1 MPALCYT
8 EFRVQEPAARVRREI
23 LKRMQLQKGCKTM
36 YQSLNF
42 GLANVKETDFE
53 KKLILAKKYGFTA
66 VEAGGQEIID
76 NGAEKINA
84 LLGQYGMKISSSGLP
99 FHPISV
105 DDETFENGLK
115 TVAEHAAAIEAVGCD
130 RCIIWIFP
138 ASDERNKEENY
149 AFHVKRLSAVAAILK
164 EHGIRLGLEFIGP
177 YTGRKGKKYVFMY
190 TAEEMLGLA
199 KDCGDNV
206 GLLFD
211 AYHWYTGAHNKDVFD
226 HIPDESCLVSV
237 HVNDAPVGDPLE
249 LPDSPRA
256 LPGETG
262 MIDMACM
269 MAGLRKLGYTGPVI
283 AEPFSPKLAAM
294 ETDDEKVACIK
305 ACIDKIWG

>member
-1 MPALCYT
+1 M
-8 EFRVQEPAARVRREI
+8 F
-23 LKRMQLQKGCKTM
+23 
-36 YQSLNF
+36 QSLNL
-42 GLANVKETDFE
+42 GLANVAEKNFE
-53 KKLILAKKYGFTA
+53 KKLLLAKKYGFSYI
-66 VEAGGQEIID
+66 EAGAQEVME
-76 NGAEKINA
+76 NGVENVRA
-84 LLGQYGMKISSSGLP
+84 LLQKHGMQISSANLP
-99 FHPISV
+99 FHPTQL
-105 DDETFENGLK
+105 DDDAF
-115 TVAEHAAAIEAVGCD
+115 AAAMEALPAQAAALSAVGCT

-138 ASDERNKEENY
+138 ASDTLTKEENY
-149 AFHVKRLSAVAAILK
+149 AFHVKRLSAAAAVLK
-164 EHGIRLGLEFIGP
+164 EYGMRLGLEFIGP
-177 YTGRKGKKYVFMY
+177 YTGRKGKKYVFLY
-190 TAEEMLGLA
+190 TAEEMLKLA

-226 HIPDESCLVSV
+226 HIPDESCIVSV

-262 MIDMACM
+262 MIDIACVIN
-269 MAGLRKLGYTGPVI
+269 GLRKLGYTGPVI

-305 ACIDKIWG
+305 ACMDKIMA

>member
-1 MPALCYT
+1 M
-8 EFRVQEPAARVRREI
+8 F
-23 LKRMQLQKGCKTM
+23 
-36 YQSLNF
+36 QSLNL
-42 GLANVKETDFE
+42 GLANVAEKNFE
-53 KKLILAKKYGFTA
+53 KKLLLAKKYGFSYI
-66 VEAGGQEIID
+66 EAGAQEVIE
-76 NGAEKINA
+76 NGVENVKA
-84 LLGQYGMKISSSGLP
+84 LLQKHGMQISSANLP
-99 FHPISV
+99 FHPTQL
-105 DDETFENGLK
+105 DDDAF
-115 TVAEHAAAIEAVGCD
+115 AAAMEALPAQAAALSAVGCT

-138 ASDERNKEENY
+138 ASDTLTKEENY
-149 AFHVKRLSAVAAILK
+149 AFHVKRLSAAAAVLK
-164 EHGIRLGLEFIGP
+164 EYGVRLGLEFIGP
-177 YTGRKGKKYVFMY
+177 YTGRKGKKYVFLY
-190 TAEEMLGLA
+190 TAEEMLKLA

-226 HIPDESCLVSV
+226 HIPDESCIVSV

-262 MIDMACM
+262 MVDIACVID
-269 MAGLRKLGYTGPVI
+269 GLRKLGYTGPVI

-305 ACIDKIWG
+305 ACMDKIMA

>member
-1 MPALCYT
+1 M
-8 EFRVQEPAARVRREI
+8 F
-23 LKRMQLQKGCKTM
+23 
-36 YQSLNF
+36 QSLNL
-42 GLANVKETDFE
+42 GLANVAEKNFE
-53 KKLILAKKYGFTA
+53 KKLLLAKKYGFSYI
-66 VEAGGQEIID
+66 EAGAQEVME
-76 NGAEKINA
+76 NGVENVRA
-84 LLGQYGMKISSSGLP
+84 LLQKHGMQISSANLP
-99 FHPISV
+99 FHPTQL
-105 DDETFENGLK
+105 DDDAF
-115 TVAEHAAAIEAVGCD
+115 AAAMEALPAQAAALSAVGCT

-138 ASDERNKEENY
+138 ASDTLTKEENY
-149 AFHVKRLSAVAAILK
+149 AFHVKRLSAAAAVLK
-164 EHGIRLGLEFIGP
+164 EYGVRLGLEFIGP
-177 YTGRKGKKYVFMY
+177 YTGRKGKKYVFLY
-190 TAEEMLGLA
+190 TAEEMLKLA

-226 HIPDESCLVSV
+226 HIPDESCIVSV

-262 MIDMACM
+262 MVDIACVID
-269 MAGLRKLGYTGPVI
+269 GLRKLGYTGPVI

-305 ACIDKIWG
+305 ACMDKIMA

>member
-1 MPALCYT
+1 M
-8 EFRVQEPAARVRREI
+8 F
-23 LKRMQLQKGCKTM
+23 
-36 YQSLNF
+36 QSLNL
-42 GLANVKETDFE
+42 GLANVAEKNFE
-53 KKLILAKKYGFTA
+53 KKLLLAKKYGFSYI
-66 VEAGGQEIID
+66 EAGAQEVME
-76 NGAEKINA
+76 NGVENVRV
-84 LLGQYGMKISSSGLP
+84 LLQKHGMQISSANLP
-99 FHPISV
+99 FHPTQL
-105 DDETFENGLK
+105 DDDAF
-115 TVAEHAAAIEAVGCD
+115 AAAMEALPAQAAALSAVGCT

-138 ASDERNKEENY
+138 ASDTLTKEENY
-149 AFHVKRLSAVAAILK
+149 AFHVKRLSAAAAVLK
-164 EHGIRLGLEFIGP
+164 EYGMRLGLEFIGP
-177 YTGRKGKKYVFMY
+177 YTGRKGKKYVFLY
-190 TAEEMLGLA
+190 TAEEMLKLA

-226 HIPDESCLVSV
+226 HIPDQSCIVSV

-262 MIDMACM
+262 MIDIACVIN
-269 MAGLRKLGYTGPVI
+269 GLRKLGYTGPVI

-305 ACIDKIWG
+305 ACMDKIMA

>member
-1 MPALCYT
+1 M
-8 EFRVQEPAARVRREI
+8 F
-23 LKRMQLQKGCKTM
+23 
-36 YQSLNF
+36 QSLNP
-42 GLANVKETDFE
+42 GLANVAEKDFE
-53 KKLILAKKYGFTA
+53 KKLLLAKKYGFTA
-66 VEAGGQEIID
+66 IEAGAPEVME
-76 NGAEKINA
+76 NGVENVKA
-84 LLGQYGMKISSSGLP
+84 LLAKHEMTISSANLP
-99 FHPISV
+99 FHPISL
-105 DDETFENGLK
+105 DDDAFEEAMKALP
-115 TVAEHAAAIEAVGCD
+115 EQAAALSAVGCT

-138 ASDERNKEENY
+138 ASDERPKEENY
-149 AFHVKRLSAVAAILK
+149 AFHVKRLSAAAAVLK
-164 EHGIRLGLEFIGP
+164 QYGIRLGLEFIGP

-190 TAEEMLGLA
+190 TAEEMLELA

-226 HIPDESCLVSV
+226 HIPDERYIVSV

-262 MIDMACM
+262 MVDIACV

-283 AEPFSPKLAAM
+283 SEPFSPKLAAL

-305 ACIDKIWG
+305 ACMDKIMA

>member
-1 MPALCYT
+1 M
-8 EFRVQEPAARVRREI
+8 F
-23 LKRMQLQKGCKTM
+23 
-36 YQSLNF
+36 QSLNL
-42 GLANVKETDFE
+42 GLANVVEKNFE
-53 KKLILAKKYGFTA
+53 KKLLLAKKYGFSYI
-66 VEAGGQEIID
+66 EAGAQEVME
-76 NGAEKINA
+76 NGVENVRA
-84 LLGQYGMKISSSGLP
+84 LLQKHGMQISSANLP
-99 FHPISV
+99 FHPTQL
-105 DDETFENGLK
+105 DDDAF
-115 TVAEHAAAIEAVGCD
+115 AAAMEALPAQAAALSAVGCT

-138 ASDERNKEENY
+138 ASDTLTKEENY
-149 AFHVKRLSAVAAILK
+149 AFHVKRLSAAAAVLK
-164 EHGIRLGLEFIGP
+164 EYGMRLGLEFIGP
-177 YTGRKGKKYVFMY
+177 YTGRKGKKYVFLY
-190 TAEEMLGLA
+190 TAEEMLKLA

-226 HIPDESCLVSV
+226 HIPDQSCIVSV

-262 MIDMACM
+262 MIDIACVIN
-269 MAGLRKLGYTGPVI
+269 GLRKLGYTGPVI

-305 ACIDKIWG
+305 ACMDKIMA

>member
-1 MPALCYT
+1 M
-8 EFRVQEPAARVRREI
+8 F
-23 LKRMQLQKGCKTM
+23 
-36 YQSLNF
+36 QSLNL
-42 GLANVKETDFE
+42 GLANVAEKNFE
-53 KKLILAKKYGFTA
+53 KKLLLAKKYGFSYI
-66 VEAGGQEIID
+66 EAGAQEVME
-76 NGAEKINA
+76 NGVENVKA
-84 LLGQYGMKISSSGLP
+84 LLKKHDMQISSANLP
-99 FHPISV
+99 FHPTQL
-105 DDETFENGLK
+105 DDDAF
-115 TVAEHAAAIEAVGCD
+115 AAAMEALPAQAAALSAVGCT

-138 ASDERNKEENY
+138 ASDTLTKEENY
-149 AFHVKRLSAVAAILK
+149 AFHVKRLSAAAAVLK
-164 EHGIRLGLEFIGP
+164 AYGMRLGLEFIGP
-177 YTGRKGKKYVFMY
+177 YTGRKGKKYVFLY
-190 TAEEMLGLA
+190 TAEEMLKLA

-226 HIPDESCLVSV
+226 HIPDESCIVSV

-262 MIDMACM
+262 MVDIACVID
-269 MAGLRKLGYTGPVI
+269 GLRKLGYTGPVI

-305 ACIDKIWG
+305 ACMDKIMA

>member
-1 MPALCYT
+1 M
-8 EFRVQEPAARVRREI
+8 F
-23 LKRMQLQKGCKTM
+23 
-36 YQSLNF
+36 QSLNL
-42 GLANVKETDFE
+42 GLANVAEKNFE
-53 KKLILAKKYGFTA
+53 KKLLLAKKYGFSYI
-66 VEAGGQEIID
+66 EAGAQEVIE
-76 NGAEKINA
+76 NGVENVRA
-84 LLGQYGMKISSSGLP
+84 LLQKHGMQISSANLP
-99 FHPISV
+99 FHPTQL
-105 DDETFENGLK
+105 DDDAF
-115 TVAEHAAAIEAVGCD
+115 AAAMEALPAQAAALSAVGCT

-138 ASDERNKEENY
+138 ASDTLTKEENY
-149 AFHVKRLSAVAAILK
+149 AFHVKRLSAAAAVLK
-164 EHGIRLGLEFIGP
+164 AYGMRLGLEFIGP
-177 YTGRKGKKYVFMY
+177 YTGRKGKKYVFLY
-190 TAEEMLGLA
+190 TAEEMLKLA

-226 HIPDESCLVSV
+226 HIPDESCIVSV

-262 MIDMACM
+262 MVDIACVID
-269 MAGLRKLGYTGPVI
+269 GLRKLGYTGPVI

-305 ACIDKIWG
+305 ACMDKIMA

>member
-1 MPALCYT
+1 M
-8 EFRVQEPAARVRREI
+8 F
-23 LKRMQLQKGCKTM
+23 
-36 YQSLNF
+36 QSLNL
-42 GLANVKETDFE
+42 GLANVAEKNFE
-53 KKLILAKKYGFTA
+53 KKLLLAKKYGFSYI
-66 VEAGGQEIID
+66 EAGAQEVME
-76 NGAEKINA
+76 NGVENVRA
-84 LLGQYGMKISSSGLP
+84 LLQKHGMQISSANLP
-99 FHPISV
+99 FHPTQL
-105 DDETFENGLK
+105 DDDAF
-115 TVAEHAAAIEAVGCD
+115 AAAMEALPAQAAALSAVGCT

-138 ASDERNKEENY
+138 ASDTLTKEENY
-149 AFHVKRLSAVAAILK
+149 ALHVTRLSAAAAVLK
-164 EHGIRLGLEFIGP
+164 EYGMRLGLEFIGP
-177 YTGRKGKKYVFMY
+177 YTGRKGKKYVFLY
-190 TAEEMLGLA
+190 TAEEMLKLA

-226 HIPDESCLVSV
+226 HIPDQSCIVSV

-262 MIDMACM
+262 MIDIACVIN
-269 MAGLRKLGYTGPVI
+269 GLRKLGYTGPVI

-305 ACIDKIWG
+305 ACMDKIMA

>member
-1 MPALCYT
+1 MN
-8 EFRVQEPAARVRREI
+8 
-23 LKRMQLQKGCKTM
+23 RMF
-36 YQSLNF
+36 QSLNL
-42 GLANVKETDFE
+42 GLANVAEKNFE
-53 KKLILAKKYGFTA
+53 KKLLLAKKYGFSYI
-66 VEAGGQEIID
+66 EAGAQEVME
-76 NGAEKINA
+76 NGVENVKA
-84 LLGQYGMKISSSGLP
+84 LLKKHGMQISSANLP
-99 FHPISV
+99 FHPTQL
-105 DDETFENGLK
+105 DDDAF
-115 TVAEHAAAIEAVGCD
+115 AAAMEALPAQAAALSAVGCT

-138 ASDERNKEENY
+138 ASDTLTKEENY
-149 AFHVKRLSAVAAILK
+149 AFHVKRLSAAAAVLK
-164 EHGIRLGLEFIGP
+164 AYGMRLGLEFIGP
-177 YTGRKGKKYVFMY
+177 YTGRKGKKYVFLY
-190 TAEEMLGLA
+190 TAEEMLKLA

-226 HIPDESCLVSV
+226 HIPDESCIVSV

-262 MIDMACM
+262 MVDIACVIN
-269 MAGLRKLGYTGPVI
+269 GLRKLGYTGPVI

-305 ACIDKIWG
+305 ACMDKIMA

>member
-1 MPALCYT
+1 M
-8 EFRVQEPAARVRREI
+8 F
-23 LKRMQLQKGCKTM
+23 
-36 YQSLNF
+36 QSLNL
-42 GLANVKETDFE
+42 GLANVAEKNFE
-53 KKLILAKKYGFTA
+53 KKLLLAKKYGFSYI
-66 VEAGGQEIID
+66 EAGAQEVME
-76 NGAEKINA
+76 NGVENVRA
-84 LLGQYGMKISSSGLP
+84 LLQKHGMQISSANLP
-99 FHPISV
+99 FHPTQL
-105 DDETFENGLK
+105 DDDAF
-115 TVAEHAAAIEAVGCD
+115 AAAMEALPAQAAALSAVGCT

-138 ASDERNKEENY
+138 ASDTLTKEENY
-149 AFHVKRLSAVAAILK
+149 AFHVKRLSAAAAVLK
-164 EHGIRLGLEFIGP
+164 AYGMRLGLEFIGP
-177 YTGRKGKKYVFMY
+177 YTGRKGKKYVFLY
-190 TAEEMLGLA
+190 TAEEMLKLA

-226 HIPDESCLVSV
+226 HIPDESCIVSV

-262 MIDMACM
+262 MVDIACVIN
-269 MAGLRKLGYTGPVI
+269 GLRKLGYTGPVI

-305 ACIDKIWG
+305 ACMDKIMA

>member
-1 MPALCYT
+1 MASATYREAGAQEVMENGVENVRAL
-8 EFRVQEPAARVRREI
+8 
-23 LKRMQLQKGCKTM
+23 LQKH
-36 YQSLNF
+36 
-42 GLANVKETDFE
+42 
-53 KKLILAKKYGFTA
+53 
-66 VEAGGQEIID
+66 
-76 NGAEKINA
+76 
-84 LLGQYGMKISSSGLP
+84 GMQISSANLP
-99 FHPISV
+99 FHPTQL
-105 DDETFENGLK
+105 DDDAF
-115 TVAEHAAAIEAVGCD
+115 AAAMEALPAQAAALSAVGCT

-138 ASDERNKEENY
+138 ASDTLTKEENY
-149 AFHVKRLSAVAAILK
+149 AFHVKRLSAAAAVLK
-164 EHGIRLGLEFIGP
+164 EYGMRLGLEFIGP
-177 YTGRKGKKYVFMY
+177 YTGRKGKKYVFLY
-190 TAEEMLGLA
+190 TAEEMLKLA

-226 HIPDESCLVSV
+226 HIPDQSCIVSV

-262 MIDMACM
+262 MIDIACVIN
-269 MAGLRKLGYTGPVI
+269 GLRKLGYTGPVI

-305 ACIDKIWG
+305 ACMDKIMA

>member
-1 MPALCYT
+1 M
-8 EFRVQEPAARVRREI
+8 F
-23 LKRMQLQKGCKTM
+23 
-36 YQSLNF
+36 QSLNL
-42 GLANVKETDFE
+42 GLANVAEKNFE
-53 KKLILAKKYGFTA
+53 KKLLLAKKYGFSYI
-66 VEAGGQEIID
+66 EAGAQEVME
-76 NGAEKINA
+76 NGVENVRA
-84 LLGQYGMKISSSGLP
+84 LLQKHGMQISSANLP
-99 FHPISV
+99 FHPTQL
-105 DDETFENGLK
+105 DDDAF
-115 TVAEHAAAIEAVGCD
+115 AAAMEALPAQAAALSAVGCT

-138 ASDERNKEENY
+138 ASDTLTKEENY
-149 AFHVKRLSAVAAILK
+149 AFHVKRLSAAAAVLK
-164 EHGIRLGLEFIGP
+164 EYGMRLGLEFIGP
-177 YTGRKGKKYVFMY
+177 YTGRKGKKYVFLY
-190 TAEEMLGLA
+190 TAEEMLKLA

-226 HIPDESCLVSV
+226 HIPDQSCIVSV

-262 MIDMACM
+262 MIDIACVID
-269 MAGLRKLGYTGPVI
+269 GLRKLGYTGPVI

-305 ACIDKIWG
+305 ACMDKIMA

>member
-1 MPALCYT
+1 MNRL
-8 EFRVQEPAARVRREI
+8 F
-23 LKRMQLQKGCKTM
+23 
-36 YQSLNF
+36 QSLNL
-42 GLANVKETDFE
+42 GLANVAEKNFE
-53 KKLILAKKYGFTA
+53 KKLLLAKKYGFSYI
-66 VEAGGQEIID
+66 EAGAQEVME
-76 NGAEKINA
+76 NGVENVRA
-84 LLGQYGMKISSSGLP
+84 LLQKHGMQISSANLP
-99 FHPISV
+99 FHPTQL
-105 DDETFENGLK
+105 DDDAFATAMEALP
-115 TVAEHAAAIEAVGCD
+115 AQAAALSAVGCT

-138 ASDERNKEENY
+138 ASDTLTKEENY
-149 AFHVKRLSAVAAILK
+149 AFHVKRLSAAAAVLK
-164 EHGIRLGLEFIGP
+164 EYGMRLGLEFIGP
-177 YTGRKGKKYVFMY
+177 YTGRKGKKYVFLY
-190 TAEEMLGLA
+190 TAEEMLKLA

-226 HIPDESCLVSV
+226 HIPDQSCIVSV

-262 MIDMACM
+262 MIDIACVIN
-269 MAGLRKLGYTGPVI
+269 GLRKLGYTGPVI

-305 ACIDKIWG
+305 ACMDKIMA

>member
-1 MPALCYT
+1 M
-8 EFRVQEPAARVRREI
+8 F
-23 LKRMQLQKGCKTM
+23 
-36 YQSLNF
+36 QSLNL
-42 GLANVKETDFE
+42 GLANVAEKNFE
-53 KKLILAKKYGFTA
+53 KKLLLAKKYGFSYI
-66 VEAGGQEIID
+66 EAGAQEVME
-76 NGAEKINA
+76 NGVENVRA
-84 LLGQYGMKISSSGLP
+84 LLQKHGMQISSANLP
-99 FHPISV
+99 FHPTQL
-105 DDETFENGLK
+105 DDDAF
-115 TVAEHAAAIEAVGCD
+115 AAAMEALPAQAAALSAVGCT

-138 ASDERNKEENY
+138 ASDTLTKEENY
-149 AFHVKRLSAVAAILK
+149 AFHVKRLSAAAAVLK
-164 EHGIRLGLEFIGP
+164 EYGMRLGLEFIGP
-177 YTGRKGKKYVFMY
+177 YTGRKGKKYVFLY
-190 TAEEMLGLA
+190 TAEEMLKLA

-226 HIPDESCLVSV
+226 HIPDQSCIVSV

-262 MIDMACM
+262 MIDIACVIN
-269 MAGLRKLGYTGPVI
+269 GLRKLGYTGPVI

-305 ACIDKIWG
+305 ACMDKIMA

>member
-1 MPALCYT
+1 M
-8 EFRVQEPAARVRREI
+8 F
-23 LKRMQLQKGCKTM
+23 
-36 YQSLNF
+36 QSLNL
-42 GLANVKETDFE
+42 GLANVAEKNFE
-53 KKLILAKKYGFTA
+53 KKLLLAKKYGFSYI
-66 VEAGGQEIID
+66 EAGAQEVME
-76 NGAEKINA
+76 NGVENVRA
-84 LLGQYGMKISSSGLP
+84 LLQKHGMQISSANLP
-99 FHPISV
+99 FHPTQL
-105 DDETFENGLK
+105 DDDAF
-115 TVAEHAAAIEAVGCD
+115 AAAMEALPAQAAALSAVGCT

-138 ASDERNKEENY
+138 ASDTLTKEENY
-149 AFHVKRLSAVAAILK
+149 ALHVKRLSAAAAVLK
-164 EHGIRLGLEFIGP
+164 EYGMRLGLEFIGP
-177 YTGRKGKKYVFMY
+177 YTGRKGKKYVFLY
-190 TAEEMLGLA
+190 TAEEMLKLA

-226 HIPDESCLVSV
+226 HIPDQSCIVSV

-262 MIDMACM
+262 MIDIACVIN
-269 MAGLRKLGYTGPVI
+269 GLRKLGYTGPVI

-305 ACIDKIWG
+305 ACMDKIMA

>member
-1 MPALCYT
+1 M
-8 EFRVQEPAARVRREI
+8 F
-23 LKRMQLQKGCKTM
+23 
-36 YQSLNF
+36 QSLNL
-42 GLANVKETDFE
+42 GLANVAEKNFE
-53 KKLILAKKYGFTA
+53 KKLLLAKKYGFSYI
-66 VEAGGQEIID
+66 EAGAQEVME
-76 NGAEKINA
+76 NGVENVRA
-84 LLGQYGMKISSSGLP
+84 LLQKHGMQISSANLP
-99 FHPISV
+99 FHPTQL
-105 DDETFENGLK
+105 DDDAF
-115 TVAEHAAAIEAVGCD
+115 AAAMEALPAQAAALSAVGCT

-138 ASDERNKEENY
+138 ASDTLTKEENY
-149 AFHVKRLSAVAAILK
+149 ALHVKRLSAASAVLK
-164 EHGIRLGLEFIGP
+164 EYGMRLGLEFIGP
-177 YTGRKGKKYVFMY
+177 YTGRKGKKYVFLY
-190 TAEEMLGLA
+190 TAEEMLKLA

-226 HIPDESCLVSV
+226 HIPDQSCIVSV

-262 MIDMACM
+262 MIDIACVIN
-269 MAGLRKLGYTGPVI
+269 GLRKLGYTGPVI

-305 ACIDKIWG
+305 ACMDKIMA

>member
-1 MPALCYT
+1 M
-8 EFRVQEPAARVRREI
+8 F
-23 LKRMQLQKGCKTM
+23 
-36 YQSLNF
+36 QSLNL
-42 GLANVKETDFE
+42 GLANVAEKNFE
-53 KKLILAKKYGFTA
+53 KKLLLAKKYGFSYI
-66 VEAGGQEIID
+66 EAGAQEVME
-76 NGAEKINA
+76 NGVENVRA
-84 LLGQYGMKISSSGLP
+84 LLQKHGMQISSANLP
-99 FHPISV
+99 FHPTQL
-105 DDETFENGLK
+105 DDDAF
-115 TVAEHAAAIEAVGCD
+115 AAAMEALPAQAAALSAVGCT

-138 ASDERNKEENY
+138 ASDTLTKEENY
-149 AFHVKRLSAVAAILK
+149 AFHVKRLSAAAAVLK
-164 EHGIRLGLEFIGP
+164 EYGMRLGLEFIGP
-177 YTGRKGKKYVFMY
+177 YTGRKGKKYVFLY
-190 TAEEMLGLA
+190 TAEEMLKLA

-226 HIPDESCLVSV
+226 HIPDQSCIVSI

-262 MIDMACM
+262 MIDIACVIN
-269 MAGLRKLGYTGPVI
+269 GLRKLGYTGPVI

-305 ACIDKIWG
+305 ACMDKIMA

>member
-1 MPALCYT
+1 M
-8 EFRVQEPAARVRREI
+8 F
-23 LKRMQLQKGCKTM
+23 
-36 YQSLNF
+36 QSLNL
-42 GLANVKETDFE
+42 GLANVAEKNFE
-53 KKLILAKKYGFTA
+53 KKLLLAKKYGFSYI
-66 VEAGGQEIID
+66 EAGAQEVME
-76 NGAEKINA
+76 NGVENVRA
-84 LLGQYGMKISSSGLP
+84 LLQKHGMQISSANLP
-99 FHPISV
+99 FHPTQLN
-105 DDETFENGLK
+105 DDAF
-115 TVAEHAAAIEAVGCD
+115 AAAMEALPAQAAALSAVGCT

-138 ASDERNKEENY
+138 ASDTLTKEENY
-149 AFHVKRLSAVAAILK
+149 AFHVKRLSAAAAVLK
-164 EHGIRLGLEFIGP
+164 EYGMRLGLEFIGP
-177 YTGRKGKKYVFMY
+177 YTGRKGKKYVFLY
-190 TAEEMLGLA
+190 TAEEMLKLA

-226 HIPDESCLVSV
+226 HIPDESCIVSV

-262 MIDMACM
+262 MVDIACVID
-269 MAGLRKLGYTGPVI
+269 GLRKLGYTGPVI

-305 ACIDKIWG
+305 ACMDKIMA

>member
-1 MPALCYT
+1 M
-8 EFRVQEPAARVRREI
+8 F
-23 LKRMQLQKGCKTM
+23 
-36 YQSLNF
+36 QSLNL
-42 GLANVKETDFE
+42 GLANVAEKNFE
-53 KKLILAKKYGFTA
+53 KKLLLAKKYGFSYI
-66 VEAGGQEIID
+66 EAGAQEVME
-76 NGAEKINA
+76 NGVENVKA
-84 LLGQYGMKISSSGLP
+84 LLNKHGMQISSANLP
-99 FHPISV
+99 FHPAQL
-105 DDETFENGLK
+105 DDDAF
-115 TVAEHAAAIEAVGCD
+115 AAAMEALPAQAAALSAVGCT

-138 ASDERNKEENY
+138 ASDTLTKEENY
-149 AFHVKRLSAVAAILK
+149 AFHVKRLSAAAAVLK
-164 EHGIRLGLEFIGP
+164 EYGMRLGLEFIGP
-177 YTGRKGKKYVFMY
+177 YTGRKGKKYVFLY
-190 TAEEMLGLA
+190 TAEEMLKLA

-226 HIPDESCLVSV
+226 HIPDESCIVSV

-262 MIDMACM
+262 MIDIACVID
-269 MAGLRKLGYTGPVI
+269 GLRKLGYTGPVI

-305 ACIDKIWG
+305 ACMDKIMA

>member
-1 MPALCYT
+1 M
-8 EFRVQEPAARVRREI
+8 F
-23 LKRMQLQKGCKTM
+23 
-36 YQSLNF
+36 QSLNL
-42 GLANVKETDFE
+42 GLANVAEKNFE
-53 KKLILAKKYGFTA
+53 KKLLLAKKYGFSYI
-66 VEAGGQEIID
+66 EAGAQEVIE
-76 NGAEKINA
+76 NGVENVKA
-84 LLGQYGMKISSSGLP
+84 LLQKHGMQISSANLP
-99 FHPISV
+99 FHPTQL
-105 DDETFENGLK
+105 DDDAF
-115 TVAEHAAAIEAVGCD
+115 AAAMEALPAQAAALSAVGCT

-138 ASDERNKEENY
+138 ASDTLTKEENY
-149 AFHVKRLSAVAAILK
+149 AFHVKRLSAAAAVLK
-164 EHGIRLGLEFIGP
+164 AYGMRLGLEFIGP
-177 YTGRKGKKYVFMY
+177 YTGRKGKKYVFLY
-190 TAEEMLGLA
+190 TAEEMLKLA

-226 HIPDESCLVSV
+226 HIPDESCIVSV

-262 MIDMACM
+262 MVDIACVID
-269 MAGLRKLGYTGPVI
+269 GLRKLGYTGPVI

-305 ACIDKIWG
+305 ACMDKIMA